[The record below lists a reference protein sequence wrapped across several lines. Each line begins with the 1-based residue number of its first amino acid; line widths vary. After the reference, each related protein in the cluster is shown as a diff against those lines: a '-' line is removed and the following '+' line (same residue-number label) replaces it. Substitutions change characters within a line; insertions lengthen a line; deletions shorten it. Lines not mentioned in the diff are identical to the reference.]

1 MSQYKHGVYTQEKQ
15 TSLVTPSLAESAMP
29 VVVGIAPVHNLEEG
43 DKILVNEPRLCYS
56 LPEFENYF
64 GKPGPDDNPAEFT
77 LWQTANIYF
86 QRYSVAPFVAINVF
100 DPAKHVET
108 TEPVAP
114 PVTDPENPEGGDQG
128 GEENTPETHATGKPD
143 PSKVTASDIIGA
155 TSPAGIRTGLALT
168 EEIFFRFRL
177 NPGLIMAP
185 KFSKNPTVAKAIE
198 TSCKNIG
205 GFFRASGII
214 EIPDEVEVYSDA
226 PAWLNDNNLCDKDG
240 NTIAFF
246 GDCLYN
252 GVIEPGAAHLAGCIG
267 GRDNEEGGVPYWSP
281 SNYQLECEGMVH
293 AGRELFLT
301 AAEAN
306 YLNGK
311 GIVTG
316 LNHIGGLRCWGDQT
330 TAYPGVTDVK
340 DASIPV
346 RRMFTWIGNTLILT
360 CWQFVSSPIRRRLVE
375 TVQDTVNY
383 WLNGLVS
390 RDFILGGRCE
400 FELADNPTLDL
411 MDGIVRWH
419 VYVTPPPAAR
429 EMTFILEY
437 DPSNLQTLFTAGA

>member
-1 MSQYKHGVYTQEKQ
+1 MSQYKHGVYIQEKQ
-15 TSLVTPSLAESAMP
+15 TSLVTPSLAEAAMP
-29 VVVGIAPVHNLEEG
+29 VVVGVAPVHTLPEG
-43 DKILVNEPRLCYS
+43 AAIPVNEPKLCYS
-56 LPEFENYF
+56 MTEFENYF
-64 GKPGPDDNPAEFT
+64 GKPAEGDSPEDFK

-86 QRYSVAPFVAINVF
+86 QRYKVAPLVAINVF
-100 DPAKHVET
+100 DPARHVE
-108 TEPVAP
+108 EPAAP
-114 PVTDPENPEGGDQG
+114 VDPVNPDQG
-128 GEENTPETHATGKPD
+128 GQEENGQPEAQAAAGKPD

-155 TSPAGIRTGLALT
+155 TSPAGVRTGLALV
-168 EEIFFRFRL
+168 EEIFPRTRL

-185 KFSKNPTVAKAIE
+185 GFAKDPTVAKAIE

-205 GFFRASGII
+205 GFFRASGLI
-214 EIPDEVEVYSDA
+214 EISDEVQVYSDA

-246 GDCLYN
+246 GDGLYN
-252 GVIEPGAAHLAGCIG
+252 GAIEPGAAHLAGCIG

-301 AAEAN
+301 AGEAN

-360 CWQFVSSPIRRRLVE
+360 CWLFVSSPIRRRLVE

-419 VYVTPPPAAR
+419 VYVTPPSAAR

-437 DPSNLQTLFTAGA
+437 DPSNLQTLFSAGA

>member
-1 MSQYKHGVYTQEKQ
+1 MSQYKHGVYIQEKQ

-56 LPEFENYF
+56 LPEFENIF
-64 GKPGPDDNPAEFT
+64 GKPGPDDKPEDFK

-86 QRYSVAPFVAINVF
+86 QRYKVAPLVAINVF
-100 DPAKHVET
+100 DPQKHIE
-108 TEPVAP
+108 EPVV
-114 PVTDPENPEGGDQG
+114 PVEPENPDQGEGGGTEEGDQ
-128 GEENTPETHATGKPD
+128 PEAQALGKPD
-143 PSKVTASDIIGA
+143 PSKVTVSDIIGA
-155 TSPAGIRTGLALT
+155 TSPAGVRTGLALV
-168 EEIFFRFRL
+168 EEIFPRTRL
-177 NPGLIMAP
+177 NPGIIMAP
-185 KFSKNPTVAKAIE
+185 GFAKDPTVAKAIE
-198 TSCKNIG
+198 TACKNIG
-205 GFFRASGII
+205 GFFRASGLI
-214 EIPDEVEVYSDA
+214 EVSDEVKVYSEA
-226 PAWLNDNNLCDKDG
+226 PAWLNDNNLTDKDG
-240 NTIAFF
+240 NTICFY

-252 GVIEPGAAHLAGCIG
+252 GQIEPGSAHLAGCIG
-267 GRDNEEGGVPYWSP
+267 GRDNEEGAVPHWSP

-293 AGRELFLT
+293 AGKELFLT
-301 AAEAN
+301 PAEAN

-316 LNHIGGLRCWGDQT
+316 LNMIGGLRCWGDQT

-360 CWQFVSSPIRRRLVE
+360 CWQNVSSPIRRRLVE
-375 TVQDTVNY
+375 NVQDIVNY

-390 RDFILGGRCE
+390 QDYIIGGRCE
-400 FELADNPTLDL
+400 FELADNPTTSL
-411 MDGIVRWH
+411 MDGIVKWH
-419 VYVTPPPAAR
+419 VYLTPPSAAR
-429 EMTFILEY
+429 EMDFILEY